1 MSLIDEG
8 EVGAEKKRMMGF
20 LPVDTC
26 VYLSGAEKVSGPT
39 VEISVNLDC
48 SNRAGGSKDRTV
60 SEREACCRYSTWV
73 VSRVPTPFGISNEC
87 VWGFNFGAATVHA
100 PKVLLPRCLFSE
112 PGSGFCISWWRVFTC
127 CRPRRWGPVGQPGR
141 SLVDASSA
149 SLPGSWWGSPPG
161 PRWPPLRRWG
171 GAPPGPRW
179 WRVAPGPR
187 PPAPS
192 R

>member
-8 EVGAEKKRMMGF
+8 EVGAEKKKRMMGF

-87 VWGFNFGAATVHA
+87 VWGFNFGAATVHV
-100 PKVLLPRCLFSE
+100 PKVLLPRVVCS
-112 PGSGFCISWWRVFTC
+112 
-127 CRPRRWGPVGQPGR
+127 R
-141 SLVDASSA
+141 SLAQVSA
-149 SLPGSWWGSPPG
+149 SVGEGCSHVVGHVDGVQLVSQEGVS
-161 PRWPPLRRWG
+161 
-171 GAPPGPRW
+171 
-179 WRVAPGPR
+179 
-187 PPAPS
+187 
-192 R
+192 